1 MDIISP
7 KMDFAFRELMEDDE
21 VRRYFICDALNMPVE
36 QVKETRLGNS
46 LLRRRYQKMKQGIL
60 DVKVFLHDGTRINL
74 EMQLRRQKFWEKRS
88 LYYLAKMYVDV
99 LLIGENF
106 DRLRRCIGISILD
119 FNLTEDDRYHS
130 VYRMRDET
138 GKDYSDLL
146 KLPIIE
152 LRKTLMGNSRIDDWI
167 RLFNAET
174 EEDLHM
180 IKTKNAGVQRA
191 KYVLQEMSLT
201 EAMRDALESYRKK
214 RMDRKSED
222 AYVYDQGKEAG
233 EQIGIERG
241 KQAEIFSSVQ
251 EGDYSAERGAQKMGI
266 SVHEFRNCMEEAGY
280 RIK

>member
-1 MDIISP
+1 MADTKYKLRYLPLFYEDLEQKVVYIAKNLHNEKAANELLDAVERAILERQP
-7 KMDFAFRELMEDDE
+7 VAEAFEPYHSMKERRYPYYRIYVKNFVVWYVVIDDE
-21 VRRYFICDALNMPVE
+21 
-36 QVKETRLGNS
+36 
-46 LLRRRYQKMKQGIL
+46 
-60 DVKVFLHDGTRINL
+60 
-74 EMQLRRQKFWEKRS
+74 
-88 LYYLAKMYVDV
+88 
-99 LLIGENF
+99 GE
-106 DRLRRCIGISILD
+106 DKI
-119 FNLTEDDRYHS
+119 
-130 VYRMRDET
+130 M
-138 GKDYSDLL
+138 DYSDLL

-266 SVHEFRNCMEEAGY
+266 SVHEFRTCMEEAGY

>member
-1 MDIISP
+1 MADTKYKLRYLPLFYEDLEQKVVYIAKNLHNEKAANELLDAVERAILERQP
-7 KMDFAFRELMEDDE
+7 VAEAFEPYHSMKERRYPYYRIYVKNFVVWYVVIDDE
-21 VRRYFICDALNMPVE
+21 
-36 QVKETRLGNS
+36 
-46 LLRRRYQKMKQGIL
+46 
-60 DVKVFLHDGTRINL
+60 
-74 EMQLRRQKFWEKRS
+74 
-88 LYYLAKMYVDV
+88 
-99 LLIGENF
+99 GE
-106 DRLRRCIGISILD
+106 DKI
-119 FNLTEDDRYHS
+119 
-130 VYRMRDET
+130 M
-138 GKDYSDLL
+138 DYSDLL